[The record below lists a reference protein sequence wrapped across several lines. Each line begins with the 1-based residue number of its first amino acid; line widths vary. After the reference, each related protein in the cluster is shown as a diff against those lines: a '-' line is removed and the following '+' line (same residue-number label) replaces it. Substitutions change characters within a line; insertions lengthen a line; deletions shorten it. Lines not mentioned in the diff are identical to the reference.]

1 MAMHY
6 EVTRTI
12 RLTLRLNE
20 MEFSLAEDEAL
31 ALARQ
36 ILQAIGKTE
45 KSRVQRN
52 AAQRAPAPVPAV
64 TGEWSAEDTRFV
76 IDERAKGKSWVL
88 IGELLGRTASECKAH
103 HDRTTVHA

>member
-1 MAMHY
+1 M
-6 EVTRTI
+6 R
-12 RLTLRLNE
+12 RWR
-20 MEFSLAEDEAL
+20 
-31 ALARQ
+31 LARQ

-45 KSRVQRN
+45 KSRVQRKTS
-52 AAQRAPAPVPAV
+52 PVPAV

-103 HDRTTVHA
+103 HDRTTVPA